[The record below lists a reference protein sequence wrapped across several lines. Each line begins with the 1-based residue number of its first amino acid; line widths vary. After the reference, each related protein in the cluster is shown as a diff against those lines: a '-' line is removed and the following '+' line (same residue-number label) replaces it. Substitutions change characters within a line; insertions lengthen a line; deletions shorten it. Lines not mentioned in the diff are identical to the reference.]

1 MFKIGKVQ
9 TKYICF
15 GLLIFLIELRFL
27 EYFSP
32 TILGLSIALLI
43 TYLYIFLNATLE
55 VSLIIVVAND
65 ALGTILAGK
74 ISFQYLLL
82 VLLIYT
88 LINNRKFFVISLKE
102 LFIDL
107 SVIFAST
114 QLYFVGFVELKAVL
128 FTLLYY
134 YAIKINYRYIDK
146 NEVFIER
153 FTFAMSLICMAI
165 ALHAC
170 ITGGVVYNEYDATQA
185 LYIRKGLLGV
195 GIGDPNFSSMLICFG
210 TISTVMNPEFH
221 LLYKI
226 IAVIIFIK
234 ALIITV
240 STTGIIGMVLF
251 FILLALINKK
261 IPKKIR
267 NILIVLFVILILF
280 SIYNSLPSSI
290 KIPAID
296 MYIERITSK
305 FNALLSGQWN
315 EVTTG
320 RSSLAN
326 DYWSYISNEGI
337 IRLLFGFNVLNCAAS
352 RVPHNTYIDFIL
364 QFGILGS
371 MLYMGITLFKI
382 KKILCEKD
390 HLLYRKVVLIYKI
403 IFLFYLG
410 TLSLYQGNLFALM
423 TMFLLVL

>member
-1 MFKIGKVQ
+1 MLKIGKEK
-9 TKYICF
+9 TKSIC
-15 GLLIFLIELRFL
+15 LSILIFLIELRFL
-27 EYFSP
+27 QCFSP
-32 TILGLSIALLI
+32 TILGLSIAILMV
-43 TYLYIFLNATLE
+43 YLYIFLDATIE

-82 VLLIYT
+82 VLLLYT
-88 LINNRKFFVISLKE
+88 LLTNRKLLLISLKE
-102 LFIDL
+102 MFIDL
-107 SVIFAST
+107 LIIFASS
-114 QLYFVGFVELKAVL
+114 QLYFVGFIDLKTVL

-134 YAIKINYRYIDK
+134 YAIKINYRYIEKKD
-146 NEVFIER
+146 VFIAN
-153 FTFAMSLICMAI
+153 FTFGMSFICMAI
-165 ALHAC
+165 ALHGC

-210 TISTVMNPEFH
+210 TIATIMNRKFH
-221 LLYKI
+221 LIYKV
-226 IAVIIFIK
+226 IAVIIFLQ

-240 STTGIIGMVLF
+240 STTGIIAMILF

-261 IPKKIR
+261 TPKKIR
-267 NILIVLFVILILF
+267 NILIILF
-280 SIYNSLPSSI
+280 GILFIFAIYNSLPTGI
-290 KIPAID
+290 KIPEID

-305 FNALLSGQWN
+305 FNAMLTGQWN

-320 RSSLAN
+320 RSMLAD
-326 DYWSYISNEGI
+326 DYWNYISNEGI

-364 QFGILGS
+364 QFGIFGSTLYLGIA
-371 MLYMGITLFKI
+371 LTKI
-382 KKILCEKD
+382 KKILFEREN
-390 HLLYRKVVLIYKI
+390 LLYRKVVLIYKI

>member
-1 MFKIGKVQ
+1 MFKIGKEH
-9 TKYICF
+9 TKYLCLSILTF
-15 GLLIFLIELRFL
+15 SIELRFL
-27 EYFSP
+27 NYFSP
-32 TILGLSIALLI
+32 NILGLSIALLMVF
-43 TYLYIFLNATLE
+43 LYVFLDATLE

-82 VLLIYT
+82 VLLVFTVIT
-88 LINNRKFFVISLKE
+88 NRNLFLISLKE

-107 SVIFAST
+107 SVIFASS
-114 QLYFVGFVELKAVL
+114 QLYFVGFIDLKAVL

-134 YAIKINYRYIDK
+134 YAIKINYRYINNKD
-146 NEVFIER
+146 VFIEN
-153 FTFAMSLICMAI
+153 FTFAMSVICMAI
-165 ALHAC
+165 ALHGC

-210 TISTVMNPEFH
+210 TIATIMNPTFH
-221 LLYKI
+221 LIYKV
-226 IAVIIFIK
+226 IAFIIFIK

-240 STTGIIGMVLF
+240 STTGIIAMILF

-261 IPKKIR
+261 TPKKIR
-267 NILIVLFVILILF
+267 NMLMILF
-280 SIYNSLPSSI
+280 GILFLFAIYNSLPSSI
-290 KIPAID
+290 KIPEID
-296 MYIERITSK
+296 IYIERITSK
-305 FNALLSGQWN
+305 FNAMLTGQWN

-320 RSSLAN
+320 RSMLAD
-326 DYWSYISNEGI
+326 DYWNYISNEGI

-371 MLYMGITLFKI
+371 TLYLGIALAKI
-382 KKILCEKD
+382 KKILFERE

-403 IFLFYLG
+403 VFLFYLG